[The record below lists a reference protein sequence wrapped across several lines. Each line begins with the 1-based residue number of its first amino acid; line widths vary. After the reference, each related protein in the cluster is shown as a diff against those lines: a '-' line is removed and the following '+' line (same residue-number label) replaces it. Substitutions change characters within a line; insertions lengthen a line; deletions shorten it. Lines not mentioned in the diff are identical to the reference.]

1 MHLEGGMYPHFV
13 PGPRL
18 VDTAKDFGFTNG
30 IASGRGWHQVTKQ
43 AYHQITCR
51 CNRKT
56 HTILTSI
63 SNFDFVPHT
72 YQKKIRNSL
81 SLTRYLRNNFN
92 IYSNARG

>member
-1 MHLEGGMYPHFV
+1 MHLEGGMYPHIV
-13 PGPRL
+13 QGPRL

-30 IASGRGWHQVTKQ
+30 IASGREWHQVTKQ
-43 AYHQITCR
+43 AYHQITCG

-72 YQKKIRNSL
+72 YRKERIELEKGL
-81 SLTRYLRNNFN
+81 
-92 IYSNARG
+92 